1 MRWPALLV
9 AASLL
14 VPAAAA
20 SAARPQSAFFNSI
33 IPSRV
38 DHLIGFTPT
47 TFAIHPAGQRVV
59 PITVR
64 VGGRR
69 YRYIFDNAAAAVGP
83 SANIYVRNMLRARR
97 YPSPEGIFLDR
108 TLKGK
113 EKRYLQVRLDLARD
127 ADVLVAARDHPA
139 CATGVSR
146 AVAHGIAAGAIRTWS
161 AAGVPAPPSG
171 DSIALRRAS
180 TTGGRFGEPRFGA
193 GTKLPTGAKAAFDGG
208 LSEAASGDTAI
219 AAVTS
224 WSRARR
230 YPNEHLRHPGRWRG
244 THRRLGP
251 SAVAP
256 ERIPDL
262 VRDAEASHGRPA
274 DRRRLREVPRGTAR
288 CGVVPQPRHAP
299 RQGRVA
305 GVRRRR
311 SSSRPPADAPP
322 HSGAWSSPFC

>member
-230 YPNEHLRHPGRWRG
+230 YQTSTCAIPVGGAAPTDASVRALSHPNAYPISFVMLKRLTDIRPIAAAFVKYLAGPRAAESFRNRGMLLVKDEWPG
-244 THRRLGP
+244 
-251 SAVAP
+251 AP
-256 ERIPDL
+256 TSQFE
-262 VRDAEASHGRPA
+262 PA
-274 DRRRLREVPRGTAR
+274 AR
-288 CGVVPQPRHAP
+288 
-299 RQGRVA
+299 
-305 GVRRRR
+305 
-311 SSSRPPADAPP
+311 
-322 HSGAWSSPFC
+322 